1 MKKSIMVTFAV
12 ITIGTICLAQ
22 TRKPLVTFDQ
32 LFPKAKQRQ
41 MGLYKL
47 TAKEKE
53 ALCSHVESLLLIVA
67 KRKDETKLKKT
78 NRSKKKLKTGN
89 ATGGKVYAGIG
100 GGHWIQKNIDS
111 GTFITLED
119 GSLWKIDPLDKI
131 DAMLWLAISN
141 ITVTESTTGSPGYNY
156 LLINTDDGEKA
167 HAKYMGQ
174 K

>member
-1 MKKSIMVTFAV
+1 
-12 ITIGTICLAQ
+12 
-22 TRKPLVTFDQ
+22 
-32 LFPKAKQRQ
+32 
-41 MGLYKL
+41 MGLHKL

-53 ALCSHVESLLLIVA
+53 ALRSHVKSLLLIVA
-67 KRKDETKLKKT
+67 KSNNKSIPNKANKYRTKVISGKV
-78 NRSKKKLKTGN
+78 
-89 ATGGKVYAGIG
+89 TGGKIYIGVG

-111 GTFITLED
+111 GTFMVLED

-131 DAMLWLAISN
+131 YAMLWLAISA
-141 ITVTESTTGSPGYNY
+141 ITVTESTNGSPGYDY

>member
-12 ITIGTICLAQ
+12 IAIGTICFAQ

-32 LFPKAKQRQ
+32 LFPKAKQHQ
-41 MGLYKL
+41 MGLHKL
-47 TAKEKE
+47 TPQEKE
-53 ALCSHVESLLLIVA
+53 ALRSHVEGLLLIFA
-67 KRKDETKLKKT
+67 KQNDRSKSKKT
-78 NRSKKKLKTGN
+78 NTSKKKTKSGIVI
-89 ATGGKVYAGIG
+89 AGKVYAGVG

-131 DAMLWLAISN
+131 DAMLWLPISN
-141 ITVTESTTGSPGYNY
+141 ITVTESTTGSPGYDY